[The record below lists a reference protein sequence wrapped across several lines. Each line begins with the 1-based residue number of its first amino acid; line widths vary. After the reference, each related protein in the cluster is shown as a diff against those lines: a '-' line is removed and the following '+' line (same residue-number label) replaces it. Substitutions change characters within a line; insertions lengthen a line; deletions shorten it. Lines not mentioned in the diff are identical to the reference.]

1 MTPTRQK
8 VDLLIAG
15 GVIVTMDKDER
26 LYEDGAIAVNGA
38 DIVFVGS
45 RQDALQKLSAKE
57 TLNAAGKVLM
67 PGLVNSHTHAAM
79 TLFRG
84 LADDM
89 NLEPWLQ
96 RIWAVESRYVTAE
109 NVRTGSEL
117 AFVEMIRSGTT
128 TAADMY
134 WQRDVTTDVAQK
146 AGFRLVCGPSF
157 IEFTGPD
164 GIRPEDREAV
174 AHDYLARYRDN
185 PLISTCVQ
193 VHATYSV
200 PTPLLEKA
208 RDIAQAYNAI
218 FITHASES
226 QTEVKTIT
234 ERYGKTPIEY
244 LESLGLL
251 GPKTLLA
258 HGVHLRD
265 DEIQLLA
272 NRRTSIAHCPESNL
286 KLGSGIARVADML
299 AAGVNVCLGTDGAAT
314 NNDLDMWG
322 EMRTA
327 ALLQKGVNLNPTL
340 LPASAALQMATIS
353 GARALGLADK
363 IGSLEA
369 GKRADIILLDF
380 DRPHLTPLY
389 NLYSHLVY
397 SINKADVETVLI
409 NGQFVMR
416 NHQLLTLDEAAIK
429 SKMRQIAKNINKS

>member
-1 MTPTRQK
+1 MTPFPQK
-8 VDLLIAG
+8 VDLLITG
-15 GVIVTMDKDER
+15 GTIVTMDDNGHI
-26 LYEDGAIAVNGA
+26 YEDGAIAVNGS

-57 TLNAAGKVLM
+57 TLNATGKVIM

-96 RIWAVESRYVTAE
+96 RIWAVERQYITAK
-109 NVRTGSEL
+109 NIRTGSEL
-117 AFVEMIRSGTT
+117 AFAEMIRSGTT

-134 WQRDVTTDVAQK
+134 WQRDVTTKVAQK
-146 AGFRLVCGPSF
+146 TGFRLVCGPSF

-164 GIRPEDREAV
+164 GIRPEERETV
-174 AHDYLARYRDN
+174 AHKYLSRYQND

-208 RDIAQAYNAI
+208 RDIALAYNAI

-226 QTEVKTIT
+226 QTEVKTIIK
-234 ERYGKTPIEY
+234 RYGKTPIEY

-272 NRRTSIAHCPESNL
+272 RRQTSIAHCPESNL

-322 EMRTA
+322 EMKTA
-327 ALLQKGVNLNPTL
+327 ALLQKGANLNPTL
-340 LPASAALQMATIS
+340 LPASTALQMATIA

-363 IGSLEA
+363 IASLEV
-369 GKRADIILLDF
+369 GKRADLILINF
-380 DRPHLTPLY
+380 DQPHLTPLY

-397 SINKADVETVLI
+397 SINKSDVETVLI

-416 NHQLLTLDEAAIK
+416 NRQLLTLDEAAIK
-429 SKMRQIAKNINKS
+429 SKTRQIAKNIQ